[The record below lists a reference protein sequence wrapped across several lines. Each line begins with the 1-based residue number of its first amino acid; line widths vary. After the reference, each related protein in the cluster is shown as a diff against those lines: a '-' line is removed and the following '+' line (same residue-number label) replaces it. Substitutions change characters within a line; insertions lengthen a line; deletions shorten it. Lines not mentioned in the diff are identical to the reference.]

1 MAAGSFQ
8 WRQKTENFGNAK
20 RICLSKHGVS
30 QRRIVR
36 SVAKFNGYLLKDC
49 LKTA

>member
-1 MAAGSFQ
+1 MATGSFQ

-20 RICLSKHGVS
+20 RICLSKHGIF
-30 QRRIVR
+30 QETIVM
-36 SVAKFNGYLLKDC
+36 SIAKFNGHLLKDC